1 MALLTY
7 HTRMNEF
14 RSSGAPDFSTR
25 HPRTKL
31 AVLVILLGLVSA
43 PGLQG
48 CDADRV
54 APRSS
59 GFTLQ
64 ILHFSDIDGTGGVA
78 DADNFSALVTKF
90 RSARPR
96 HTLLLSSG
104 DNLIPGPEYF
114 AADDDSMAHV
124 LGKPGNGRANI
135 AWLNAMDTQASVVGN
150 HDLDEGTAA
159 FTQLLAVDGSWPG
172 ARFPYLA
179 ANMDFQAAADPAL
192 PDPSELIVP
201 DGRPAKPSSV
211 AGSATIEVGGETI
224 GLVGASAPTL
234 PSITDTGELV
244 LKPRSFE
251 PGSPADLEALAAAIQ
266 PSVDTLTR
274 QGINKI
280 ILLAHMQ
287 EIAIE
292 ASLAKHL
299 RDVDVIIAGGSNTVL
314 ADGDDRL
321 RAGDTASGTYP
332 LQFESASGEP
342 ILLVNV
348 AGDFRYLGRLVVA
361 FDERGVAR
369 LDSIDPAVSG
379 AYATDAIP
387 AGLEPNPDVAA
398 ITQALEAVLA
408 EKDGN
413 ILGMTD
419 VYLEGRKS
427 RVRTEETNLG
437 NLTADANLW
446 LARRQDPDVRI
457 SLKNG
462 GGIRSPIGRVVQPPG
477 SSDPGAVEL
486 LPPASSPEIGKPAG
500 GISQLDVSTS
510 LRFNNRLTLV
520 TVTAAELADIIEH
533 TLAATAEGALPG
545 GFPQVAGLRFSFD
558 ASRAARPG
566 GEINRADPD
575 ISGDRLRSLA
585 VVDPGTGA
593 VVDELVSA
601 GRVQGDPNRLFRLVT
616 LAFLSECARQ
626 ADESCGN
633 GYPFKGLSTP
643 SPAPLTADPGNSGF
657 ADTGTEQDALAE
669 YLMHA
674 FPPGAEPYDEQETP
688 PAKDQRIRNLGHG
701 AT

>member
-1 MALLTY
+1 
-7 HTRMNEF
+7 MNACPCLITAVF
-14 RSSGAPDFSTR
+14 FTR
-25 HPRTKL
+25 HPKTLRP
-31 AVLVILLGLVSA
+31 VLGLVLLLISTA
-43 PGLQG
+43 GLQG
-48 CDADRV
+48 CGGQRTAS
-54 APRSS
+54 AS
-59 GFTLQ
+59 GDFTLQ
-64 ILHFSDIDGTGGVA
+64 ILHFSDIDGAGGVA
-78 DADNFSALVTKF
+78 DADNFSALVREF
-90 RSARPR
+90 RSAYPR

-104 DNLIPGPEYF
+104 DNLIPGPEYYA
-114 AADDDSMAHV
+114 AADDSMTDV

-135 AWLNAMDTQASVVGN
+135 AWLNAMDTEASVVGN
-150 HDLDEGTAA
+150 HDLDAGTAA
-159 FTQLLAVDGSWPG
+159 FTELLAADGSWPG

-179 ANMDFQAAADPAL
+179 ANINFRAAADPAL

-201 DGRPAKPSSV
+201 DGRSAKPSSV
-211 AGSATIEVGGETI
+211 AGSATVEVGGETI

-266 PSVDTLTR
+266 PTIDALTR
-274 QGINKI
+274 TGIDKI

-292 ASLAKHL
+292 VSLAEHL

-314 ADGDDRL
+314 ADGGDRL

-332 LQFESASGEP
+332 LQLELASGEP
-342 ILLVNV
+342 VLLVNV
-348 AGDFRYLGRLVVA
+348 AGDFRYLGRLVFA
-361 FDERGVAR
+361 FDEHGVVR
-369 LDSIDPAVSG
+369 PESIDPAVTG

-387 AGLEPNPDVAA
+387 AGLEPEPEVAA
-398 ITQALEAVLA
+398 ITESLEAVLE

-413 ILGMTD
+413 LLGMTD

-477 SSDPGAVEL
+477 SNDPAAVEL
-486 LPPASSPEIGKPAG
+486 LPPASRPDIGKPAG

-545 GFPQVAGLRFSFD
+545 RFPQVAGLRFSFNPHH
-558 ASRAARPG
+558 AARPG
-566 GEINRADPD
+566 GEINRAEPD

-585 VVDPGTGA
+585 VVDPETGT
-593 VVDELVSA
+593 VMDELVSA
-601 GRVQGDPNRLFRLVT
+601 GRVQGDPNRLLRLVT
-616 LAFLSECARQ
+616 LDFLSECVRQ

-633 GYPFKGLSTP
+633 GYPFRGLSAP
-643 SPAPLTADPGNSGF
+643 SPAPVTADPGNAGF
-657 ADTGTEQDALAE
+657 AETGTEQDALAE

-674 FPPGAEPYDEQETP
+674 FAPGAEPYDEQETP
-688 PAKDQRIRNLGHG
+688 PAKDQRIRNL
-701 AT
+701 TQ